1 MGSINKKY
9 DGEEDMKLNKQLAIL
24 SVIFFI
30 ILFFTILVVSINI
43 IKDSVQKELYENA
56 QNSVSSLSISI
67 SNTSTSLNNIKTM
80 IDATFDN
87 GNYERITYKDIN
99 NNILYQRDLEL
110 RQNHIP
116 LWFENLIEIK
126 IPVAKST
133 LSNNWQIIGIVEILN
148 DKNTA
153 YSQLYDLMI
162 NMFLYLSISY
172 VIFIFILNYI
182 FHLLLKPLLY
192 IEKQAVCAIKNEFI
206 IQKKLP
212 KTKEFRVVIKS
223 INSMIKKFESI
234 FITANETLSQN
245 KQLLYIDKVTNISN
259 RRYFILKASEY
270 INNENERNTGTI
282 IILSV
287 KNTDLFNKKMG
298 YKNTDNFIY
307 ELAQYVKSLTK
318 IIDAVLVCRLN
329 GTEIVLMLPKIDIK
343 KSSTF
348 AKNIISYVD
357 YKLDELTLSKN
368 DFGIYL
374 AILEYKNLQNISDLL
389 GLIDYSLS
397 QAKLLSSGEFY
408 TYINSNIT
416 IGKDTWRENI
426 LDALQNDHFEII
438 YRKVIDIESKQ
449 QIHNVVT
456 FNLNIKNQSYSY
468 GTLIAPVVNLGMIE
482 NVYLHIIKKVLISNA
497 SIEDNFTAIQLSSLF
512 LNNLNSYEKLKL
524 LFENTKMQNKCKIVF
539 EIPES
544 IINEHYQNSLLY
556 INLFKEY
563 GFDFGIN
570 NFIADSKDYSYFK
583 ELKPVFIKADKQYL
597 IDTQQDINILKII
610 MESLNLQLI
619 ATGVNDID
627 ELNILYERGIKSIS
641 GKIVDKII
649 KINY

>member
-1 MGSINKKY
+1 M
-9 DGEEDMKLNKQLAIL
+9 
-24 SVIFFI
+24 
-30 ILFFTILVVSINI
+30 
-43 IKDSVQKELYENA
+43 
-56 QNSVSSLSISI
+56 
-67 SNTSTSLNNIKTM
+67 
-80 IDATFDN
+80 
-87 GNYERITYKDIN
+87 
-99 NNILYQRDLEL
+99 
-110 RQNHIP
+110 
-116 LWFENLIEIK
+116 
-126 IPVAKST
+126 
-133 LSNNWQIIGIVEILN
+133 
-148 DKNTA
+148 
-153 YSQLYDLMI
+153 
-162 NMFLYLSISY
+162 
-172 VIFIFILNYI
+172 
-182 FHLLLKPLLY
+182 
-192 IEKQAVCAIKNEFI
+192 
-206 IQKKLP
+206 
-212 KTKEFRVVIKS
+212 IKS

-245 KQLLYIDKVTNISN
+245 KELLYIDKVTNISN

-270 INNENERNTGTI
+270 IKNENEKNIGTI
-282 IILSV
+282 IILSI
-287 KNTDLFNKKMG
+287 KNADLFNKKIG

-318 IIDAVLVCRLN
+318 IIDATLVCRLN
-329 GTEIVLMLPKIDIK
+329 GTEIVLMLPKTDIE

-348 AKNIISYVD
+348 AKDIISYVD
-357 YKLDELTLSKN
+357 DKLEELKLNKN

-374 AILEYKNLQNISDLL
+374 AILEYKNLQNISDLM

-426 LDALQNDHFEII
+426 LNALKNDHFEII

-449 QIHNVVT
+449 QIHNVVS
-456 FNLNIKNQSYSY
+456 FNLNTKNQSYSY

-482 NVYLHIIKKVLISNA
+482 DVYLHIIKKVLISNA
-497 SIEDNFTAIQLSSLF
+497 SIENNFTAIQLSSLF

-524 LFENTKMQNKCKIVF
+524 LFENTKTQNKCKIVF

-556 INLFKEY
+556 ISLFKDY

-570 NFIADSKDYSYFK
+570 NFIADSKDYSYLK

-597 IDTQQDINILKII
+597 LDTQQDINMLKII

-619 ATGVNDID
+619 ATGVNDME
-627 ELNILYERGIKSIS
+627 ELNILFKRGIKSIS
-641 GKIVDKII
+641 GKIVDKIM
-649 KINY
+649 

>member
-1 MGSINKKY
+1 
-9 DGEEDMKLNKQLAIL
+9 MKLNRQLAIL

-99 NNILYQRDLEL
+99 NNILYQRDLEV

-287 KNTDLFNKKMG
+287 KNADLFNKKMG

-610 MESLNLQLI
+610 MEFLNLQLI
-619 ATGVNDID
+619 ATGVNDME
-627 ELNILYERGIKSIS
+627 ELNILFKRGIKSIS
-641 GKIVDKII
+641 GKIVDKIM
-649 KINY
+649 

>member
-223 INSMIKKFESI
+223 INSMIKKFDSI

-287 KNTDLFNKKMG
+287 KNADLFNKKMG

-649 KINY
+649 Q

>member
-1 MGSINKKY
+1 
-9 DGEEDMKLNKQLAIL
+9 
-24 SVIFFI
+24 
-30 ILFFTILVVSINI
+30 
-43 IKDSVQKELYENA
+43 
-56 QNSVSSLSISI
+56 
-67 SNTSTSLNNIKTM
+67 
-80 IDATFDN
+80 
-87 GNYERITYKDIN
+87 
-99 NNILYQRDLEL
+99 
-110 RQNHIP
+110 
-116 LWFENLIEIK
+116 
-126 IPVAKST
+126 
-133 LSNNWQIIGIVEILN
+133 
-148 DKNTA
+148 
-153 YSQLYDLMI
+153 
-162 NMFLYLSISY
+162 MFLYLSISY

-270 INNENERNTGTI
+270 IKNENEKNIGTI
-282 IILSV
+282 IILSI
-287 KNTDLFNKKMG
+287 KNADLFNKKIG

-468 GTLIAPVVNLGMIE
+468 ETLIAPVVNLGMIE

-524 LFENTKMQNKCKIVF
+524 LFENTKMQNKCKTMF
-539 EIPES
+539 ESVEYTS
-544 IINEHYQNSLLY
+544 NS
-556 INLFKEY
+556 
-563 GFDFGIN
+563 
-570 NFIADSKDYSYFK
+570 
-583 ELKPVFIKADKQYL
+583 
-597 IDTQQDINILKII
+597 DILSNAKH
-610 MESLNLQLI
+610 
-619 ATGVNDID
+619 A
-627 ELNILYERGIKSIS
+627 
-641 GKIVDKII
+641 
-649 KINY
+649 

>member
-162 NMFLYLSISY
+162 NMFLYLRISY

-287 KNTDLFNKKMG
+287 KNADLFNKKMG

>member
-1 MGSINKKY
+1 
-9 DGEEDMKLNKQLAIL
+9 MKLNKQLAIL

-270 INNENERNTGTI
+270 INNEKERNTGTI

-287 KNTDLFNKKMG
+287 KNADLFNKKMG

-649 KINY
+649 Q